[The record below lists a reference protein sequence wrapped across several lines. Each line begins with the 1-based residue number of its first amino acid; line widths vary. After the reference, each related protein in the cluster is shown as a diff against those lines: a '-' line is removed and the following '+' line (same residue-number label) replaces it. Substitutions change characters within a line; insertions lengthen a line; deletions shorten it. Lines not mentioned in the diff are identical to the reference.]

1 MKIVHFLPWP
11 SSNLI
16 GGTELF
22 VKKIAKSQILLGN
35 QIFIVC
41 PNIIDEDF
49 FSLID
54 GIYLY
59 KFRSPNP
66 NNLKSISSGYVCPKN
81 IFFWEKWLSLIK
93 PDVLHVHVYEPYT
106 FWYLKIAQK
115 LCVNIYITPHI
126 AQFSCISKG
135 LLFNGI
141 QKCNGHIDFKR
152 CNQCFDEIFR
162 NKNNNIQLVKKLSF
176 FSKYIKY
183 FLRAINVANYNLIIQ
198 KRYNLNRVKKIIN
211 KMIVLTNDYN
221 DVLISNG
228 FNQKEIIIAKYKF
241 VNSVPNDN
249 DINDCIIHIFKISFI
264 GRMSKEKGVHV
275 LIDSLTKL
283 KVSNFSIEL
292 KLYGRQHEELFE
304 LDEIIEKAQSNNIN
318 IKWHGEIDTCEIEK
332 VLHQSHVLCIPS
344 TVYEMSP
351 LVIQEAF
358 SIGIPVVGSNIGG
371 ISEYIKHGENGLL
384 FDTGNSIEL
393 AKCFQFLI
401 DHPYEYNKLTR
412 NVKKSLGLSQLGVDF
427 VNIYKKYNAQ

>member
-1 MKIVHFLPWP
+1 
-11 SSNLI
+11 
-16 GGTELF
+16 
-22 VKKIAKSQILLGN
+22 
-35 QIFIVC
+35 
-41 PNIIDEDF
+41 
-49 FSLID
+49 
-54 GIYLY
+54 
-59 KFRSPNP
+59 
-66 NNLKSISSGYVCPKN
+66 
-81 IFFWEKWLSLIK
+81 
-93 PDVLHVHVYEPYT
+93 
-106 FWYLKIAQK
+106 
-115 LCVNIYITPHI
+115 
-126 AQFSCISKG
+126 
-135 LLFNGI
+135 
-141 QKCNGHIDFKR
+141 
-152 CNQCFDEIFR
+152 
-162 NKNNNIQLVKKLSF
+162 
-176 FSKYIKY
+176 
-183 FLRAINVANYNLIIQ
+183 
-198 KRYNLNRVKKIIN
+198 
-211 KMIVLTNDYN
+211 MIVLTNDYN